1 MGNKFVEELEAKGI
15 LTKEKKEKI
24 ERFKELVL
32 DWNKKI
38 NLTAITEDEEFYLK
52 HTLDSILALQAEEFF
67 NARKIID
74 IGTGAG
80 FPGIILK
87 IILDEKEFTLMD
99 SLKKRI
105 NFLQLVKD
113 DLGLK
118 KLELI
123 HARAE
128 ELARDKNYREKY
140 DIAVSRAVAELR
152 TLSEYSLPFVKKG
165 GSFISMKGGAA
176 EEELSLSK
184 NAIKILGGKIARTIN
199 YSLTENDHDRSLI
212 IVNKTTITPLKYP
225 RAGGK
230 PRSKPL

>member
-99 SLKKRI
+99 SLKK
-105 NFLQLVKD
+105 
-113 DLGLK
+113 
-118 KLELI
+118 
-123 HARAE
+123 
-128 ELARDKNYREKY
+128 
-140 DIAVSRAVAELR
+140 S
-152 TLSEYSLPFVKKG
+152 
-165 GSFISMKGGAA
+165 
-176 EEELSLSK
+176 
-184 NAIKILGGKIARTIN
+184 
-199 YSLTENDHDRSLI
+199 
-212 IVNKTTITPLKYP
+212 
-225 RAGGK
+225 
-230 PRSKPL
+230 

>member
-15 LTKEKKEKI
+15 LTLEKKEKI

-128 ELARDKNYREKY
+128 ELARDKNYRERY

-184 NAIKILGGKIARTIN
+184 NAIKILGGEIGRTIN

-212 IVNKTTITPLKYP
+212 VVNKTSITPLKYP